1 VNRHKVVGKVGKFNI
16 CFRPEGLTS
25 HAGVVLLH
33 DFAQR
38 LGVERLLEEELRV
51 KTRERGYGEGPA
63 IGSLVYNLVLGGEHL
78 SDLEVLRGDAGTQE
92 LMGGESVLAPTTA
105 GEFLRKFALGAV
117 HDLQRVHLRLQQRV
131 RSQQLSST
139 CTLDLDSSLYE
150 QASTH
155 KEGST
160 KAYNGEIGYHP
171 LFAFWAEEGELLF
184 SHLRRGSA
192 HTARNVLWFLRATLK
207 RVPPGMP
214 TKLRA
219 DSGFYSRAV
228 VAWCETHGFTFTIT
242 ADQTAPLLETIGA
255 VPERSWRPLP
265 EYTLCEVA
273 EVRYQPTGWEQP
285 YRYVVKRELAEKASG
300 ELYWKYHAV
309 VTNDEA
315 RTTAAVIGWHLQH
328 ADMENAI
335 KEHKSGFGLEKLP
348 TQKFHAN
355 WAYLLIGQLAF
366 NLVAWFKRLVL
377 PPSYQRV
384 TIKTLRHRLLNLAG
398 KLVHSARRV
407 FLVISDCYRYQ
418 AVWQVA
424 IKRLAHLQ
432 FG

>member
-1 VNRHKVVGKVGKFNI
+1 VGKFNI
-16 CFRPEGLTS
+16 GFRKEHLTS
-25 HAGVVLLH
+25 HAGTVLLH

-38 LGVERLLEEELRV
+38 VGVERLREEELRV

-78 SDLEVLRGDAGTQE
+78 SDLEVWRGDAGRQE
-92 LMGGESVLAPTTA
+92 LMGGKSVLAPTTA
-105 GEFLRKFALGAV
+105 GEFLRKFDIGAV
-117 HDLQRVHLRLQQRV
+117 HDLQRVPLGLQQQGRP
-131 RSQQLSST
+131 QQLRST
-139 CTLDLDSSLYE
+139 CTLDLDSRIYE

-160 KAYNGEIGYHP
+160 KADNGEIGYHP
-171 LFAFWAEEGELLF
+171 VFAFWAEEGEVLL
-184 SHLRRGSA
+184 SPLRRGSA
-192 HTARNVLWFLRATLK
+192 HTARNVRWFLRATLK

-228 VAWCETHGFTFTIT
+228 VEWGETHGFTFAIT

-255 VPERSWRPLP
+255 VPERSGRPLP
-265 EYTLCEVA
+265 EYALGEVA

-300 ELYWKYHAV
+300 ELYWKYPAV
-309 VTNDEA
+309 VTTDEA
-315 RTTAAVIGWHLQH
+315 RTAAAMMGWHLQH

-355 WAYLLIGQLAF
+355 WA
-366 NLVAWFKRLVL
+366 
-377 PPSYQRV
+377 
-384 TIKTLRHRLLNLAG
+384 
-398 KLVHSARRV
+398 
-407 FLVISDCYRYQ
+407 
-418 AVWQVA
+418 
-424 IKRLAHLQ
+424 
-432 FG
+432 